1 MASRA
6 TAVAMATPGGKTSIS
21 QLRPLK
27 KSDWIKM
34 WNLIIS
40 KSVHG
45 AVRVPVWKVFYQRS
59 CSSSAAELPQFLRR
73 PLHTN
78 SFPQVIDLF
87 VKGAK
92 ED

>member
-6 TAVAMATPGGKTSIS
+6 TAVAMATPGGKTKHQSTHS
-21 QLRPLK
+21 Q
-27 KSDWIKM
+27 SDWIQM
-34 WNLIIS
+34 WKLFIS
-40 KSVHG
+40 ESAHG
-45 AVRVPVWKVFYQRS
+45 AVHVPVWKVLYQRS
-59 CSSSAAELPQFLRR
+59 CSSPAAAELPQFLRR
-73 PLHTN
+73 PLHTK